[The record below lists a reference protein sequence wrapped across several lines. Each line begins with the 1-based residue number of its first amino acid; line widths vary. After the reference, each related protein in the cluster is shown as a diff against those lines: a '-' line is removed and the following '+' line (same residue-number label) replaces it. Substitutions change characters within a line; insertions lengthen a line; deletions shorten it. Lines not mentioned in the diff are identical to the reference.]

1 MRFSKIMLGA
11 LALAGATPALAQ
23 DETDPPSEFTIAGGA
38 TVVSDY
44 RFRGFSQ
51 TGEEPTIQ
59 GTFSVTH
66 ESGLYVGVWGSGI
79 SFANGTEIDIYG
91 GFSKAIVPGLT
102 GDIGAT
108 VYLYPGTANS
118 TVIEPYVALTG
129 TIGPATIKG
138 SLAWAPSGQD
148 SLASFSGIYAAGD
161 VAVAI
166 PSTPLKLKGHLG
178 YSESDSF
185 LGGADGKVLDYSFGV
200 EGSYRNFTLGVAYV
214 NTDEPTALGYKDAIG
229 ADGAVVLSF
238 GAAF

>member
-38 TVVSDY
+38 TVVTDY

-51 TGEEPTIQ
+51 TSEEPTIQ

-66 ESGLYVGVWGSGI
+66 DSGLYVGVWGSGI
-79 SFANGTEIDIYG
+79 SFANGTEIDLYG
-91 GFSKAIVPGLT
+91 GFAKEITPGLT

-118 TVIEPYVALTG
+118 TIIEPYVALTG
-129 TIGPATIKG
+129 TIGPATVKG
-138 SLAWAPSGQD
+138 SVAWAPKGQD
-148 SLASFSGIYAAGD
+148 ALGGFSGLYAYTD

-178 YSESDSF
+178 YSDSDSF
-185 LGGADGKVLDYSFGV
+185 LGGLDGEVLDYSVGV
-200 EGSYRNFTLGVAYV
+200 EASYRNFTLGVSYV
-214 NTDEPTALGYKDAIG
+214 NTDETKAFGYKDAIG
-229 ADGAVVLSF
+229 ADGAVLVSF